1 MSAEKKKEL
10 QVAAL
15 ENGTAIDHIPPS
27 QLFKV
32 AKLLGLENMDNT
44 ITIGNNFHSNKMG
57 SKGMIKISDKFFCDE
72 EINRIALIAPNVILN
87 IIRDYE
93 VVEKKT
99 VTLPDEL
106 VGLVKCNRSASTDDT
121 AHNGSDT
128 GNAFDNA
135 RKYSTSGLACHRTTQ
150 NGFGCR
156 FGKRNIEDMP
166 QADNHGNLSGSN
178 GNGVSHRNRDNTCS
192 GGSCC
197 GRVNDSGALALQVIR
212 HCNFGFSHFFLL

>member
-57 SKGMIKISDKFFCDE
+57 CKGMIKISDKFFCDE

-93 VVEKKT
+93 VVEKKE
-99 VTLPDEL
+99 VRMPDEL
-106 VGLVKCNRSASTDDT
+106 RGIVKCANPKCITNNEPMATLFHVTDK
-121 AHNGSDT
+121 
-128 GNAFDNA
+128 DNCIV
-135 RKYSTSGLACHRTTQ
+135 KCHYCEKEQ
-150 NGFGCR
+150 
-156 FGKRNIEDMP
+156 KREEITI
-166 QADNHGNLSGSN
+166 L
-178 GNGVSHRNRDNTCS
+178 
-192 GGSCC
+192 
-197 GRVNDSGALALQVIR
+197 
-212 HCNFGFSHFFLL
+212 

>member
-1 MSAEKKKEL
+1 MSVEKKREL

-44 ITIGNNFHSNKMG
+44 ITIGNNFQSKKMG
-57 SKGMIKISDKFFCDE
+57 CKGVIKISNKFFEED
-72 EINRIALIAPNVILN
+72 EINRIALIAPKVILN

-106 VGLVKCNRSASTDDT
+106 VGLVKCNNPKCITNNEPMLSRFHVIDKEKGTIKC
-121 AHNGSDT
+121 HYCE
-128 GNAFDNA
+128 
-135 RKYSTSGLACHRTTQ
+135 RKI
-150 NGFGCR
+150 N
-156 FGKRNIEDMP
+156 KEDII
-166 QADNHGNLSGSN
+166 
-178 GNGVSHRNRDNTCS
+178 
-192 GGSCC
+192 
-197 GRVNDSGALALQVIR
+197 IR
-212 HCNFGFSHFFLL
+212 

>member
-1 MSAEKKKEL
+1 MSVEKKREL

-44 ITIGNNFHSNKMG
+44 ITIGNNFQSKKMG
-57 SKGMIKISDKFFCDE
+57 CKGVIKISNKFFE
-72 EINRIALIAPNVILN
+72 EDAINRIALIAPKVILN

-106 VGLVKCNRSASTDDT
+106 VGLVKCNNPKCITNNEPMPSRFEVIDKEKGTIKCRYCE
-121 AHNGSDT
+121 
-128 GNAFDNA
+128 
-135 RKYSTSGLACHRTTQ
+135 RKI
-150 NGFGCR
+150 N
-156 FGKRNIEDMP
+156 KED
-166 QADNHGNLSGSN
+166 
-178 GNGVSHRNRDNTCS
+178 
-192 GGSCC
+192 
-197 GRVNDSGALALQVIR
+197 IIIK
-212 HCNFGFSHFFLL
+212 

>member
-1 MSAEKKKEL
+1 MSVEKKREL

-44 ITIGNNFHSNKMG
+44 ITLGNNFQSKKMG
-57 SKGMIKISDKFFCDE
+57 CKGVIKISNKFFEED
-72 EINRIALIAPNVILN
+72 EINRIALIAPKVILN

-106 VGLVKCNRSASTDDT
+106 VGLVKCNNPKCITNNEPMPSRFEVIDKEKGTIKCRYCE
-121 AHNGSDT
+121 
-128 GNAFDNA
+128 
-135 RKYSTSGLACHRTTQ
+135 RKI
-150 NGFGCR
+150 N
-156 FGKRNIEDMP
+156 KED
-166 QADNHGNLSGSN
+166 
-178 GNGVSHRNRDNTCS
+178 
-192 GGSCC
+192 
-197 GRVNDSGALALQVIR
+197 IIIK
-212 HCNFGFSHFFLL
+212 

>member
-72 EINRIALIAPNVILN
+72 EINRISVVAPHVKLN

-93 VVEKKT
+93 VVEKKE
-99 VTLPDEL
+99 VRMPDEL
-106 VGLVKCNRSASTDDT
+106 KGIVKCANPKCITNNEPMATLFHVIDKDSCVI
-121 AHNGSDT
+121 
-128 GNAFDNA
+128 
-135 RKYSTSGLACHRTTQ
+135 KCHYCEKEQ
-150 NGFGCR
+150 
-156 FGKRNIEDMP
+156 KREDI
-166 QADNHGNLSGSN
+166 
-178 GNGVSHRNRDNTCS
+178 T
-192 GGSCC
+192 
-197 GRVNDSGALALQVIR
+197 II
-212 HCNFGFSHFFLL
+212 

>member
-1 MSAEKKKEL
+1 MSVEKKREL

-44 ITIGNNFHSNKMG
+44 ITIGNNFQSKKMG
-57 SKGMIKISDKFFCDE
+57 CKGVIKISKKFFEED
-72 EINRIALIAPNVILN
+72 EINRIALIAPKVILN

-106 VGLVKCNRSASTDDT
+106 VGLVKCNNPKCITNNEPMPSRFEVIDKEKGTIKCRYCE
-121 AHNGSDT
+121 
-128 GNAFDNA
+128 
-135 RKYSTSGLACHRTTQ
+135 RKI
-150 NGFGCR
+150 N
-156 FGKRNIEDMP
+156 KED
-166 QADNHGNLSGSN
+166 
-178 GNGVSHRNRDNTCS
+178 
-192 GGSCC
+192 
-197 GRVNDSGALALQVIR
+197 IIIK
-212 HCNFGFSHFFLL
+212 